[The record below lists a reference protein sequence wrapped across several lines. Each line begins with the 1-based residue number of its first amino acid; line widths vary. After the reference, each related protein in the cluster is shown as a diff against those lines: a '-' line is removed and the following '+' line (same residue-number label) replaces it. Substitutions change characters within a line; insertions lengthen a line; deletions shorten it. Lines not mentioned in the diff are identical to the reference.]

1 MFDRLEN
8 ITNSDTCDNLFL
20 LYERYFKT
28 SSDNSRLAKP
38 LQKYIYYVTKIIQ
51 MLLANEMTL
60 QWS

>member
-8 ITNSDTCDNLFL
+8 SRTNSDTCDNLFL

-38 LQKYIYYVTKIIQ
+38 LQKYIYYAIKII
-51 MLLANEMTL
+51 
-60 QWS
+60 